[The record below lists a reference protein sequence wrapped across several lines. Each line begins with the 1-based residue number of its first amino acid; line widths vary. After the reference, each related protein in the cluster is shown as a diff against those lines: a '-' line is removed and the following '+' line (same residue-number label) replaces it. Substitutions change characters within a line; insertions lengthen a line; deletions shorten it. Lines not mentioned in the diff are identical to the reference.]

1 MTGAAGKVTG
11 GSDGVTDVTPEE
23 ILTFGA
29 TPDFSSSKKGEANQ
43 SDPSEPFGRDC
54 GFFVLGVAPVLI

>member
-1 MTGAAGKVTG
+1 
-11 GSDGVTDVTPEE
+11 
-23 ILTFGA
+23 LTFGA